1 MSIPNYKKKY
11 LDEVRPHL
19 MKKFEFTEDVGG
31 YFVNVLISTFLLI
44 ITLGFGTPWIIC
56 RFQKWKVKNTK
67 YDNKNLAFIGSGNQ
81 LFGKWIIWFLLSL
94 ITLGIYS
101 FWMAVK
107 IQKYCIENT
116 IIIDDDEHN
125 NEINKV
131 NIRQIEY
138 ENSVKKPLNLIILSF
153 GFILSGFSMLAVFI
167 GGMYLF
173 ILGFVAGVALLYYGF
188 SKKSSK

>member
-1 MSIPNYKKKY
+1 
-11 LDEVRPHL
+11 
-19 MKKFEFTEDVGG
+19 MKKFEFFEDVGG
-31 YFVNVLISTFLLI
+31 YFVNVLVSTFLLI

-81 LFGKWIIWFLLSL
+81 LFGKWIVWYLLSL

-116 IIIDDDEHN
+116 IIIDDEDHN

-131 NIRQIEY
+131 NTRQLEY

-153 GFILSGFSMLAVFI
+153 GFILSGFSILAVFI

-173 ILGFVAGVALLYYGF
+173 ILGFIAGLALLYYGF

>member
-1 MSIPNYKKKY
+1 MS
-11 LDEVRPHL
+11 
-19 MKKFEFTEDVGG
+19 
-31 YFVNVLISTFLLI
+31 
-44 ITLGFGTPWIIC
+44 
-56 RFQKWKVKNTK
+56 
-67 YDNKNLAFIGSGNQ
+67 
-81 LFGKWIIWFLLSL
+81 SL
-94 ITLGIYS
+94 IAMLYS
-101 FWMAVK
+101 TIK

>member
-1 MSIPNYKKKY
+1 MVRRGLFVGFKNGKLKILNIYLLPASILKTSSN
-11 LDEVRPHL
+11 
-19 MKKFEFTEDVGG
+19 
-31 YFVNVLISTFLLI
+31 
-44 ITLGFGTPWIIC
+44 
-56 RFQKWKVKNTK
+56 
-67 YDNKNLAFIGSGNQ
+67 
-81 LFGKWIIWFLLSL
+81 LLSL

-116 IIIDDDEHN
+116 IIIDDEDHN

-131 NIRQIEY
+131 NTRQLEY

-153 GFILSGFSMLAVFI
+153 GFILSGFSILAVFI